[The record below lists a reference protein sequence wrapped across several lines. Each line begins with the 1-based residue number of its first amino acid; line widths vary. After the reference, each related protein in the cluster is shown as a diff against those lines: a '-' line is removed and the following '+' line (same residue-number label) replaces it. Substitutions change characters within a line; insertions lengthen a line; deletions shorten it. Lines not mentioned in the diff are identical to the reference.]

1 MKYLIML
8 LLPITATAQV
18 NCYTTF
24 NVTNCNNGV
33 RATQYGNMTNI
44 HVPGQQNIKAYQYGN
59 QWIIKE
65 PPLQTPSS
73 LDTMRILKPL
83 E

>member
-8 LLPITATAQV
+8 LFPITATAQV

-33 RATQYGNMTNI
+33 RATQYGNMTSI

-65 PPLQTPSS
+65 PPTMPPSS
-73 LDTMRILKPL
+73 LDTMRILKPF